1 MPSALFSAVSAIAA
15 YLATLVI
22 AVVAAVSHPGA
33 EPERHFL
40 QAVAELSEA
49 ATDLLSWP

>member
-1 MPSALFSAVSAIAA
+1 MHSALFSALTAIVA
-15 YLATLVI
+15 YLATLLI

-40 QAVAELSEA
+40 QAVAELS
-49 ATDLLSWP
+49 ATASDLLPWP

>member
-1 MPSALFSAVSAIAA
+1 MHSALFSALTAIVA

-40 QAVAELSEA
+40 RAVTELSEA

>member
-1 MPSALFSAVSAIAA
+1 MHSALFSALTAIAA
-15 YLATLVI
+15 YLATLAI

-40 QAVAELSEA
+40 QAVAELSA
-49 ATDLLSWP
+49 SATDSLSWP